1 MTVLRYKEESA
12 REKAE
17 NLLNEVL
24 PVGQTGFFDLQDR
37 LKSLDEMGD
46 PLEALNRVIPWDDFR
61 SVLRRGLRNKEQKN
75 EAGRP
80 PYDEVLMFKVLVLQ
94 ALYNLGDDRTQF
106 HIQDRLSFMRFL
118 GLGMDAR
125 VPDAKT
131 IWLYRN
137 TLAEG
142 GWIDQ
147 LFGKFNRHLDKA
159 KIGRA

>member
-1 MTVLRYKEESA
+1 VQNRYKEESA

-17 NLLNEVL
+17 NSFYEVP

-46 PLEALNRVIPWDDFR
+46 PLEALNRVIPWEEF
-61 SVLRRGLRNKEQKN
+61 RGLLRKALRDKERKS
-75 EAGRP
+75 EAGRK

-118 GLGMDAR
+118 GLGIDGQ

-131 IWLYRN
+131 IWLYHD
-137 TLAEG
+137 TLAQG

-147 LFGKFNRHLDKA
+147 LFVLCSSSQKFSDC
-159 KIGRA
+159 I